1 MPDSSSFEIA
11 MFQAA
16 LDTASDAVLWID
28 REGRLAYVNERAC
41 TSLGYTRRELL
52 ERRIW
57 DIDVGTT
64 REAWAASWAP
74 TMHEGMTESKYRRRD
89 STLLPV
95 EVSARDLEVGGR
107 RLRVA
112 FVRNISERKAVTDA
126 LRRTQAAVDRAR
138 EGIFW
143 VNSEGR
149 FVYVNDAACESL
161 EYTREELLRLTVPD
175 IDPKVPPEVWKRD
188 WLRSRENRSFVAE
201 TIHKT
206 KSGRQFPV
214 EVAISFMQFEGEEYN
229 CVYTRDITE
238 RKRSEEVRAKL
249 ESQLLHA
256 QKLESIG
263 RLAGGVAHDFNNMLS
278 VILGYTELIANRLPT
293 GDPLLAD
300 LHEITKAACRS
311 RDTTRQLLAFSRR
324 QLIAPKPVDLNEL
337 VYSAKNALLRL
348 IGEDIDLRFEPAGDL
363 WQISFDPSQIEQMLV
378 NLIVNARDALPN
390 GGTITIATSNV
401 RLDEASCRDRLE
413 AMPGEYV
420 VLTVRDDGVGME
432 TDVVAHIFEPFFSTK
447 EMGKG
452 TGLGLATVYGM
463 VKQNE
468 GFVLVDTAPGCGST
482 FQLYIPRMRTE
493 PVQSRVAAEG
503 GASRGK
509 GTILIVEDDE
519 MVRNLTRSMLESLGY
534 QVLVAPTPSVALRL
548 CNSGDTVIDLLM
560 ADVVM
565 PEMKGPELGERARAI
580 RPGLRVLFMSGYTS
594 NVLVRHGGGGEDVNF
609 LQKPFT
615 TAELARSVED
625 AMRSNI
631 VGRDPQLRGE
641 GAAGAA
647 KAQPK

>member
-1 MPDSSSFEIA
+1 MADLSSLDVA
-11 MFQAA
+11 MFKAA

-28 REGRLAYVNERAC
+28 AEGRFAYVNERAC
-41 TSLGYTRRELL
+41 TSLGYTGRELL

-57 DIDVGTT
+57 DIDTGTT
-64 REAWAASWAP
+64 RESWASSWGRASR
-74 TMHEGMTESKYRRRD
+74 EGMTESKYRRRD
-89 STLLPV
+89 GMLLPV
-95 EVSARDLEVGGR
+95 EVSARDLEVGTK
-107 RLRVA
+107 RLRVT
-112 FVRNISERKAVTDA
+112 FVRDVTERKAVTDA

-161 EYTREELLRLTVPD
+161 EYPREELLRLTVSD
-175 IDPKVPPEVWKRD
+175 IDPKVPPDVWRRD
-188 WLRSRENRSFVAE
+188 WIRSRENRSFVAE
-201 TIHKT
+201 TIHRT
-206 KSGRQFPV
+206 KGGREFPV

-238 RKRSEEVRAKL
+238 RKRAEEVRAKL

-256 QKLESIG
+256 QKLESVG

-278 VILGYTELIANRLPT
+278 VILGYAELVANRLPE
-293 GDPLLAD
+293 GDPLLPD

-324 QLIAPKPVDLNEL
+324 QLITPKPVDLNEL

-348 IGEDIDLRFEPAGDL
+348 IGEDIDLRFEPADGL
-363 WQISFDPSQIEQMLV
+363 WRISFDPSQIEQMLV

-390 GGTITIATSNV
+390 GGTITIATANV
-401 RLDEASCRDRLE
+401 QLDEASCQDRLE
-413 AMPGEYV
+413 ATPGEYV
-420 VLTVRDDGVGME
+420 VLTVRDNGVGME
-432 TDVVAHIFEPFFSTK
+432 KDVVTHIFEPFFSTK

-482 FQLYIPRMRTE
+482 FQLYIPRMRTRPSE
-493 PVQSRVAAEG
+493 SRPPVERPAA
-503 GASRGK
+503 RGK
-509 GTILIVEDDE
+509 GTVLIVEDDE
-519 MVRNLTRSMLESLGY
+519 MVRNLARSMLSALGY
-534 QVLVAPTPSVALRL
+534 QVLVAPTPSAALRL
-548 CNSGDTVIDLLM
+548 CDNDPAVIDLLM
-560 ADVVM
+560 VDVVM
-565 PEMKGPELGERARAI
+565 PEMKGPELWEKVRSM
-580 RPGLRVLFMSGYTS
+580 RPGVRVLFMSGYTS
-594 NVLVRHGGGGEDVNF
+594 NVLVRHGGGSEDVDF

-615 TAELARSVED
+615 SAELARSVEH
-625 AMRSNI
+625 AMRSTAE
-631 VGRDPQLRGE
+631 GQDPE
-641 GAAGAA
+641 A
-647 KAQPK
+647 